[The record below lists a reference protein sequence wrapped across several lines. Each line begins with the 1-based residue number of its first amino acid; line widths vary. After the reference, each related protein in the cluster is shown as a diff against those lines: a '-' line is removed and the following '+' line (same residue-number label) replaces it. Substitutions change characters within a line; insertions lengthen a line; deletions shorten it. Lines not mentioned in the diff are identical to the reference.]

1 MAGKNKITTILIQ
14 HYFSLSCIIA
24 IGTGS
29 RFAGTTG
36 RMDASQASQ
45 EMVML
50 NINQRVTALAAG
62 NLNPEKS
69 NNDILLIGT
78 PTNLLGWFPKTYLPR
93 S

>member
-1 MAGKNKITTILIQ
+1 MT
-14 HYFSLSCIIA
+14 

-29 RFAGTTG
+29 RFAGSTG

-50 NINQRVTALAAG
+50 NINQRVTALTAG

-78 PTNLLGWFPKTYLPR
+78 PTNLLGFLEYTYWFYKETVNFLYLH
-93 S
+93 

>member
-1 MAGKNKITTILIQ
+1 MHGRKKIYPEKNHYDFDLSSFCSQCITT
-14 HYFSLSCIIA
+14 

-29 RFAGTTG
+29 RFAGSTG

-50 NINQRVTALAAG
+50 NINQRVTALTAG

-78 PTNLLGWFPKTYLPR
+78 PTNLLG
-93 S
+93 

>member
-1 MAGKNKITTILIQ
+1 
-14 HYFSLSCIIA
+14 
-24 IGTGS
+24 
-29 RFAGTTG
+29 
-36 RMDASQASQ
+36 MDASQASQ

-78 PTNLLGWFPKTYLPR
+78 PTNLLGFLEYINCFDKATDNTKFIVLAA
-93 S
+93 SVLH